1 MSRSQLIALI
11 SVAIGSAA
19 VCAAIAGIYLGRGAP
34 TSTEGPL
41 APIAAVN
48 SGGGAP
54 TAAAGR
60 SAAPPL
66 DQLVDKLAAR
76 MRDAPNDGQGW
87 ALLARTY
94 AQLKRNPEA
103 LEAFAHAARLLPNDP
118 VLLADFATASAE
130 QKGSWRGEPSRL
142 AAAALAAG
150 PNEPRALVAGGHAAF
165 ERPDYANALVL
176 WQKAEPLIRDD
187 PERRAA
193 VHADIENVRA
203 LIAQGAKAGPT
214 KTKPSSIAR

>member
-1 MSRSQLIALI
+1 MNRSLR
-11 SVAIGSAA
+11 IGLVIVTAASA
-19 VCAAIAGIYLGRGAP
+19 VMCAAILATYLGRDQAP
-34 TSTEGPL
+34 APATIGMPPPGVTTGDRQSTP
-41 APIAAVN
+41 
-48 SGGGAP
+48 
-54 TAAAGR
+54 AGR

-66 DQLVDKLAAR
+66 NQLVDKLAAR

-94 AQLKRNPEA
+94 AQLERYPEA

-130 QKGSWRGEPSRL
+130 QKGSWQGEPSKL
-142 AAAALAAG
+142 AAASLAAG

-165 ERPDYANALVL
+165 ERHDYANALAL

-187 PERRAA
+187 PDRSAA
-193 VHADIENVRA
+193 VRADIEGTRA
-203 LIAQGAKAGPT
+203 LVAQGSKSGPT
-214 KTKPSSIAR
+214 KTKPSSGAR